1 MTTELTAADRTVLQT
16 ADEFEANPLGV
27 DDDVAA
33 ELVPTLN
40 ESLATL
46 QVLARQVQKH
56 HWNVEGPEFL
66 RIHEFLG
73 DAYEDLEAAID
84 ELAERV
90 TALGGVPVAGP
101 EATVERSLVTF
112 EGETVYDV
120 RSSLAVDLDGYETL
134 ATTLREDAILA
145 QRLGD
150 LGTADLLQEILSDVE
165 EDAHHIDHFLADDTL
180 QHRD

>member
-27 DDDVAA
+27 GDDVAA

>member
-1 MTTELTAADRTVLQT
+1 
-16 ADEFEANPLGV
+16 
-27 DDDVAA
+27 
-33 ELVPTLN
+33 
-40 ESLATL
+40 LAGFPWRDPR
-46 QVLARQVQKH
+46 LA
-56 HWNVEGPEFL
+56 
-66 RIHEFLG
+66 
-73 DAYEDLEAAID
+73 
-84 ELAERV
+84 
-90 TALGGVPVAGP
+90 
-101 EATVERSLVTF
+101 VERSLVDF

-180 QHRD
+180 QRRD